1 MMLSLL
7 MTQAF
12 LVQITFLILF
22 EVFTKV
28 TLTEPKKRKC
38 DFPKRLHTQTYS
50 QKPIF
55 LSFPNPI
62 TDLATS
68 NYNKTQ

>member
-38 DFPKRLHTQTYS
+38 DFRKRLHTQTYS
-50 QKPIF
+50 QNPIF
-55 LSFPNPI
+55 LTLPNSI
-62 TDLATS
+62 TDLVTS